1 MISPSEEHMIEGPRQ
16 RRAADEEGSGP
27 RAEQNRKHLLPL
39 SDGEPDSSAALFER
53 LLETSPDP
61 VIVVDREG
69 RILFA
74 NLQAERAF
82 EYPAGALIGEKVD
95 LLVPQRL
102 RATHAIHRERYAES
116 PRVRPMGSH
125 LTLFGRKRGGT
136 EFPVEISLSPVTVG
150 EHTLFSANI
159 RDITERRQNEIELR
173 RTQGQLLS
181 AVESIQ
187 GAFALFDT
195 HDRFV
200 LCNSTYREIVGGRL
214 TGDLVG
220 RLFHDV
226 IEASIASGTFAID
239 ELGAEDLIRRWTA
252 YHESPSGALDVR
264 AQSGQHLRIVERRT
278 ADGGVVATIWDVT
291 DEVTSEGELRQARAV
306 AEAASAAKSEFLA
319 SMSHELRTP
328 LNAVLGFAQLLQR
341 DRRNPLSPRQLERIE
356 HVLRGGEH
364 LLRLIDDVL
373 DLARIE
379 AGRVLISLEPVK
391 IADVIIEVRD
401 TLAAMA
407 DRAQVRLS
415 VDPFEPRELEV
426 VADRT
431 RFKQILMN
439 YGSNAIKYNRPN
451 GTARLRLDAS
461 DDMARIS
468 VVDDGVGIAEAKQ
481 VSLFQ
486 PFQRAGQEAGAIE
499 GTGIGLVITKR
510 LAELMK
516 GRVGFES
523 VEGHGSRFWVELP
536 VHRAA
541 RASATPPAPVSSSQ
555 DSALGG
561 DAGPRYLI
569 VYVEDNPSNIAFME
583 DLLADLER
591 VQLLTAPTAE
601 IGIELVRARR
611 PDVVIMDINL
621 PGMSGFEATQKLAA
635 WPETRDIPVIALS
648 AAAMI
653 RDAARVAGAGF
664 YRYLTKPVKVDELT
678 ATLEELLTR
687 SGKPS

>member
-1 MISPSEEHMIEGPRQ
+1 MIADDDGGGPGERPK
-16 RRAADEEGSGP
+16 RAC
-27 RAEQNRKHLLPL
+27 LLPL
-39 SDGEPDSSAALFER
+39 LGQPGSSAALFER

-61 VIVVDREG
+61 VLVVDREG

-74 NLQAERAF
+74 NLQAERVF
-82 EYPAGALIGEKVD
+82 EYPPNALVGENVD
-95 LLVPQRL
+95 LLVPERL
-102 RATHAIHRERYAES
+102 RAAHAIHRGRYAEA
-116 PRVRPMGSH
+116 PRLRPMGSK
-125 LTLFGRKRGGT
+125 LALFGRKRGGG
-136 EFPVEISLSPVTVG
+136 EFPVEISLSPVNVG
-150 EHTLFSANI
+150 AHMLFSANI
-159 RDITERRQNEIELR
+159 RDITERRRNEVELR
-173 RTQGQLLS
+173 RTQAQLLS

-195 HDRFV
+195 HDRLV

-214 TGDLVG
+214 SGDLVG
-220 RLFHDV
+220 RAFVDV
-226 IEASIASGTFAID
+226 IEASVASGTFATD
-239 ELGAEDLIRRWTA
+239 QLGAEELVHRWTA
-252 YHESPSGALDVR
+252 YHASPSGALDVK
-264 AQSGQHLRIVERRT
+264 AQGGQHLRIIERRT
-278 ADGGVVATIWDVT
+278 ADGGIVATIWDVT
-291 DEVTSEGELRQARAV
+291 DEVTNEEELRQARAV
-306 AEAASAAKSEFLA
+306 AEAASAAKTEFLA

-341 DRRNPLSPRQLERIE
+341 DKKNPLSARQNERIE

-391 IADVIIEVRD
+391 IAEVLVEVRD

-415 VDPFEPRELEV
+415 VGPLDVLALEV

-439 YGSNAIKYNRPN
+439 YGSNAIKYNRPGGSAQLLVN
-451 GTARLRLDAS
+451 ANDAT
-461 DDMARIS
+461 ARIS
-468 VVDDGVGIAEAKQ
+468 VVDDGIGIADANQ
-481 VSLFQ
+481 ASLFQ
-486 PFQRAGQEAGAIE
+486 PFQRAGQESGAIE
-499 GTGIGLVITKR
+499 GTGIGLAITKR

-516 GRVGFES
+516 GQVGFES
-523 VEGHGSRFWVELP
+523 VAGHGSQFWVELP
-536 VHRAA
+536 LHRAA
-541 RASATPPAPVSSSQ
+541 QAPSARSAPAPSSRTS
-555 DSALGG
+555 DLSGN
-561 DAGPRYLI
+561 AGPRYLV

-583 DLLADLER
+583 DLLADFER

-611 PDVVIMDINL
+611 PQVVIMDINL
-621 PGMSGFEATQKLAA
+621 PGMSGFEATQQLAA
-635 WPETRDIPVIALS
+635 WPETRSIPVIALS

-687 SGKPS
+687 QGTPG

>member
-1 MISPSEEHMIEGPRQ
+1 MAHGLSESLTS
-16 RRAADEEGSGP
+16 DEDGSGP
-27 RAEQNRKHLLPL
+27 GAPRRRKCLLPQI
-39 SDGEPDSSAALFER
+39 DGPRDSSAALFER

-74 NLQAERAF
+74 NLQAERVF
-82 EYPAGALIGEKVD
+82 EYPPDALVGENVD
-95 LLVPQRL
+95 LLVPDRL
-102 RATHAIHRERYAES
+102 RATHAIHRMHYAES
-116 PRVRPMGSH
+116 PRLRPMGSK
-125 LTLFGRKRGGT
+125 LALFGRKRSGL
-136 EFPVEISLSPVTVG
+136 EVPVEISLSPVTIG

-159 RDITERRQNEIELR
+159 RDITERRRNEIELR

-187 GAFALFDT
+187 GAFALFDSQ
-195 HDRFV
+195 DRLV
-200 LCNSTYREIVGGRL
+200 LCNSTCRELIGGRL

-220 RLFHDV
+220 RSFHELA
-226 IEASIASGTFAID
+226 EASVMSGTFALE
-239 ELGAEDLIRRWTA
+239 ELGAEGLIQRWTA
-252 YHESPSGALDVR
+252 YHTSPFGALDVK

-278 ADGGVVATIWDVT
+278 AEGGVVATIWDVT
-291 DEVTSEGELRQARAV
+291 DEVTVEEELRRARAV
-306 AEAASAAKSEFLA
+306 AEAASAAKTEFLA

-341 DRRNPLSPRQLERIE
+341 DKRHPLSPRQHERIE

-379 AGRVLISLEPVK
+379 AGRVLISLEPVRV
-391 IADVIIEVRD
+391 AEALAEVRD

-407 DRAQVRLS
+407 DRASVRLWL
-415 VDPFEPRELEV
+415 DAFEPSGLEI

-439 YGSNAIKYNRPN
+439 YGSNAIKYNRP
-451 GTARLRLDAS
+451 GGSARLRVEAS
-461 DDMARIS
+461 DDVARIS
-468 VVDDGVGIAEAKQ
+468 VVDDGLGIAEAKQ
-481 VSLFQ
+481 ASLFQ
-486 PFQRAGQEAGAIE
+486 PFQRAGQESGAIE
-499 GTGIGLVITKR
+499 GTGIGLAITKR

-523 VEGHGSRFWVELP
+523 VEGRGSRFWVELP
-536 VHRAA
+536 IFRDA
-541 RASATPPAPVSSSQ
+541 RASSAPSASVSTPR
-555 DSALGG
+555 DSTLAGG
-561 DAGPRYLI
+561 AGPMYLV

-583 DLLADLER
+583 DLLADFDR

-601 IGIELVRARR
+601 IGIELVRARH

-621 PGMSGFEATQKLAA
+621 PGMSGFEATQTLAA

-687 SGKPS
+687 SGKPG